1 MSRESRKALSVLKS
15 TVKEHFAVNP
25 LFRSEFLEWIEGL
38 KEPLVK
44 NLILENNEITR
55 GRIQMLDQIKD
66 DLQIGG

>member
-15 TVKEHFAVNP
+15 TVKEHFTANP
-25 LFRSEFLEWIEGL
+25 VFRSEFMEWIEGMR
-38 KEPLVK
+38 EPLVE
-44 NLILENNEITR
+44 NLILLNDEITR